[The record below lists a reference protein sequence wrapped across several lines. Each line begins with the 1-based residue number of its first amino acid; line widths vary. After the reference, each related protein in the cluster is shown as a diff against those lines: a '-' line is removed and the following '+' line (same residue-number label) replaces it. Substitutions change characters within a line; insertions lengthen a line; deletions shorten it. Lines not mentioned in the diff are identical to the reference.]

1 MLLFDSPQLKGIKI
15 YQKSFEDVYLD
26 VKNLL
31 DFTCLTLESRNC
43 HQATVIKYLNFSNCY
58 GHKNSHIFSIRF
70 WVVSGHSDSRNIS
83 CVSWQTHD
91 KSWSSKKSQ
100 TNCLW
105 KSAWTIRPLAD
116 KSDSSALPLLGKP
129 EICNCCQNLYHL
141 PSTCMTSNI
150 YDWNTSCLLHFVHF
164 FIDVST

>member
-1 MLLFDSPQLKGIKI
+1 M
-15 YQKSFEDVYLD
+15 
-26 VKNLL
+26 
-31 DFTCLTLESRNC
+31 ESRNC

-58 GHKNSHIFSIRF
+58 GHKNLHIFSIRF

-129 EICNCCQNLYHL
+129 EIIVVKTCIICPQHVWQATFTTEILTYVCICVKICIYFLLPVFYILFIFLLMHL
-141 PSTCMTSNI
+141 FNEK
-150 YDWNTSCLLHFVHF
+150 HF
-164 FIDVST
+164 SE

>member
-1 MLLFDSPQLKGIKI
+1 M
-15 YQKSFEDVYLD
+15 
-26 VKNLL
+26 
-31 DFTCLTLESRNC
+31 ESRNC
-43 HQATVIKYLNFSNCY
+43 HQATVIKHLKFSSCY
-58 GHKNSHIFSIRF
+58 GHKNLHIFSIRF

-129 EICNCCQNLYHL
+129 EIIVVK
-141 PSTCMTSNI
+141 TCIICPQHIHMTSHI
-150 YDWNTSCLLHFVHF
+150 YDWNTYICRCVKISTFYFLSFIFCSF
-164 FIDVST
+164 FYWCN